1 MLTSATFRY
10 SHTIGFQSNQGRGF
24 NNPVDVEL
32 DSSGILYVLN
42 RAGSEVGIRR
52 AYKRVTICSVDQE
65 YLGEFG
71 TGGTGNGEFWW
82 PSSLAF
88 DSRGRLYVAD
98 EALHRI
104 TIFDKDGQF
113 LDQWGTNGSRD
124 GELNRPSYIAF
135 DQEDNL
141 YVADSLNHR
150 IQKFGKDGLFL
161 GKWGVPG
168 DGPGQFNMPWGITID
183 VVGNLYVADW
193 RNDRIQKF
201 SPQGDFLAQWGSSGG
216 IAGQLHRPSSVA
228 VDTTG
233 LLYVV
238 DWGNERVQVISQDGE
253 TLAVLRGD
261 SIDSRWAEEYFSANP
276 DEARERRNADLEPN
290 IKTQEEQSREESANI
305 EKLLWGPT
313 AVKLDSQGRIY
324 IVDSCRHRLQIY
336 QKVSHS

>member
-1 MLTSATFRY
+1 MLTSATFPY
-10 SHTIGFQSNQGRGF
+10 SHTIGFQANQGRGF

-42 RAGSEVGIRR
+42 RAGSEVGVRL

-113 LDQWGTNGSRD
+113 LDQWGANGSGD

-150 IQKFGKDGLFL
+150 IQKFAKDGLFL

-183 VVGNLYVADW
+183 DVGNLYVADW

-238 DWGNERVQVISQDGE
+238 DWGNERVQIISQDGE

-261 SIDSRWAEEYFSANP
+261 SIDSLWAEEYFSANP
-276 DEARERRNADLEPN
+276 DEARERRKADLEPN
-290 IKTQEEQSREESANI
+290 IKAQEEQSREESANI

>member
-1 MLTSATFRY
+1 MLTSATFHY
-10 SHTIGFQSNQGRGF
+10 SHTIGFQANQGRGF

-42 RAGSEVGIRR
+42 RAGSEVGIRL

-113 LDQWGTNGSRD
+113 LDQWGANGSRD

-183 VVGNLYVADW
+183 DVGNLYVADW

-238 DWGNERVQVISQDGE
+238 DWGNERVQIISQDGE

-261 SIDSRWAEEYFSANP
+261 SIDSLWAEEYFSANP
-276 DEARERRNADLEPN
+276 DEARERRKADLEPN
-290 IKTQEEQSREESANI
+290 IKAQEEQSREESANI

>member
-1 MLTSATFRY
+1 MLTGASFPY
-10 SHTIGFQSNQGRGF
+10 SHTIGFQANQGRGF
-24 NNPVDVEL
+24 NNPVDVAL
-32 DSSGILYVLN
+32 DPSGILYVLN
-42 RAGSEVGIRR
+42 RAGSEVGIRL

-88 DSRGRLYVAD
+88 DSHGRLYVSD

-113 LDQWGTNGSRD
+113 LDQWGANGSRD
-124 GELNRPSYIAF
+124 GELNRPSYISF

-150 IQKFGKDGLFL
+150 IQKFAKDGLFL
-161 GKWGVPG
+161 SKWGGPG

-183 VVGNLYVADW
+183 DVGNLYVADW

-201 SPQGDFLAQWGSSGG
+201 SLEGGFLAEWGTSGSG
-216 IAGQLHRPSSVA
+216 AGQLQRPSSVA
-228 VDTTG
+228 VDPTG
-233 LLYVV
+233 LLYVT
-238 DWGNERVQVISQDGE
+238 DWGNERVQVLSQDGK
-253 TLAVLRGD
+253 TLGVMRGD

-276 DEARERRNADLEPN
+276 QEAQERRRSDLEPT
-290 IKTQEEQSREESANI
+290 IKPREEQSREESANI

-313 AVKLDSQGRIY
+313 AVKVDTQGRIY

-336 QKVSHS
+336 QKVTHS

>member
-1 MLTSATFRY
+1 MLTSTTFPY
-10 SHTIGFQSNQGRGF
+10 SHTIGFQANQGRGF
-24 NNPVDVEL
+24 NNPVDVAL
-32 DSSGILYVLN
+32 DSTGILYVLN
-42 RAGSEVGIRR
+42 RAGSEVGIRL

-104 TIFDKDGQF
+104 TIFDKHGQF
-113 LDQWGTNGSRD
+113 LEQWGANGSRE

-150 IQKFGKDGLFL
+150 IQKFSKDGLFL

-183 VVGNLYVADW
+183 DFGNLYVADW

-201 SPQGDFLAQWGSSGG
+201 TLQGDFLAEWGTSGG
-216 IAGQLHRPSSVA
+216 GAGQLQRPSSVA
-228 VDTTG
+228 VDATG
-233 LLYVV
+233 LLYVA
-238 DWGNERVQVISQDGE
+238 DWGNERVQVLSQEGE

-276 DEARERRNADLEPN
+276 EEAQERRRADLEPTV
-290 IKTQEEQSREESANI
+290 KAHQEQSREESANI

-313 AVKLDSQGRIY
+313 AVKVDSKGRLY